1 MPDGTRFAPGEGFNK
16 VWRVRSSGCAPW
28 PDGTVWAFASGDQ
41 MSAPASVPVPETPL
55 SGTVDVAVEMI
66 APDAPGAYQG
76 FWQMQSPSGS
86 RFGDRV
92 YVLIEVPAPAEPSP
106 EEPAPE
112 APSPEGPLPPPPP
125 PGATATPAPST
136 EAGNFHIV
144 NATEDRLE
152 VAFDGSPDF
161 YFVLGNYDNVVE
173 VAPGDYIPF
182 QIVRTSVGG
191 RRRPADGE
199 DHRKTGY
206 HVRGLVQLPAR
217 PPVRQAEP
225 DHRYAP
231 VVLHRSVA
239 LTPARRGSTEGGSGA
254 ARDAGTPAR
263 LVERGLLV
271 RMGKGRATCY
281 VVPEGRSL

>member
-1 MPDGTRFAPGEGFNK
+1 
-16 VWRVRSSGCAPW
+16 
-28 PDGTVWAFASGDQ
+28 

-66 APDAPGAYQG
+66 APDGPGTYQG
-76 FWQMQSPSGS
+76 FWQMQGPSGG

-92 YVLIEVPAPAEPSP
+92 YVMIEVPAPAEPSP

-112 APSPEGPLPPPPP
+112 APSPKGPLPPPPP

-136 EAGNFHIV
+136 ETGNFHIV
-144 NATEDRLE
+144 NATGDRLE
-152 VAFDGSPDF
+152 VAFDGTPDF
-161 YFVLGNYDNVVE
+161 FFVLGNYGNVVE

-199 DHRKTGY
+199 DHRKTRD
-206 HVRGLVQLPAR
+206 HVRGLVQLLAR

-225 DHRYAP
+225 DHRHAP

-239 LTPARRGSTEGGSGA
+239 LTPARRGSTEGGKRSRGRPFLSATQGRQRA
-254 ARDAGTPAR
+254 AFPILVIGHCSLFIGHSLTSPPPTTPDTFPALRSAR
-263 LVERGLLV
+263 RSP
-271 RMGKGRATCY
+271 RPSPAT
-281 VVPEGRSL
+281 